1 MTPKMNRKIKKVVSL
16 TIATSFLC
24 AISYTS
30 VADTATEKKITQY
43 IDQSLEQSKT
53 TLEKTVNINSGTM
66 NFDGVKKVGT
76 IYRSEF
82 DAMGFD
88 TQWVDGAEFNRAGH
102 LVASY
107 GNTGPK
113 ILMIGHLDTVFAKD
127 DAFQTYR
134 PVDETHIA
142 GPGITDM
149 KGGDVII
156 IAALQALKALD
167 LLDKVSIKV
176 VMTGDEE
183 SSGRPLSLSK
193 KALIDAAVW
202 ADIALGFEDAD
213 GDIKTAVVARRGS
226 IGWQLDVAG
235 KPAHSSQIFTDSIGY
250 GAIFETARILNTFRE
265 ELAGV
270 GNITFN
276 PGLIAGGTEVEVQAE
291 NSIVQG
297 FGKTN
302 VVAKEVTVKGGIRTL
317 TQAELTKAKRV
328 MQDIVTNNLA
338 HTSATLTFAEGYP
351 PMAPTEQN
359 YALLKMYS
367 DVSESLGYGPIAPVN
382 PRNAGAADIS
392 FAADH
397 VDMAIDGLGLMG
409 DGGHTKD
416 EVADMSTFAQNIHKA
431 AVLIYRLSEQGP
443 PIQGPPKQ
451 GTPK

>member
-1 MTPKMNRKIKKVVSL
+1 MIKRIKFNTLFVGMLFMFSQ
-16 TIATSFLC
+16 TSM
-24 AISYTS
+24 AN
-30 VADTATEKKITQY
+30 TATEQKITKH
-43 IDQSLEQSKT
+43 INDNLTQSQAL
-53 TLEKTVNINSGTM
+53 LEKTVNINSGTM
-66 NFDGVKKVGT
+66 NFDGVKKVGA
-76 IYRSEF
+76 IYQAEF

-88 TQWVDGAEFNRAGH
+88 TQWVDGSEFNRAGH

-107 GNTGPK
+107 GNSGPK

-127 DAFQTYR
+127 DAFQHYSV
-134 PVDETHIA
+134 VDDTHIA

-167 LLDKVSIKV
+167 LLDKISIKV

-193 KALIDAAVW
+193 KALVAAAIW

-235 KPAHSSQIFTDSIGY
+235 KPAHSSQIFTDNVGY
-250 GAIFETARILNTFRE
+250 GAIFETARILNSFRE
-265 ELAGV
+265 QLAGV

-276 PGLIAGGTEVEVQAE
+276 PGLIAGGTEVEVQPE

-317 TQAELTKAKRV
+317 TADELVKAKKV
-328 MQDIVTNNLA
+328 MQEVASNNLA
-338 HTSATLTFAEGYP
+338 HTSATLTFADGYP
-351 PMAPTEQN
+351 PMAPTDQN

-367 DVSESLGYGPIAPVN
+367 DVSESLGYGPVAPVN

-416 EVADMSTFAQNIHKA
+416 EVADMSTFAQNMHKA
-431 AVLIYRLSEQGP
+431 AILLYRLGEA
-443 PIQGPPKQ
+443 KAL
-451 GTPK
+451 

>member
-1 MTPKMNRKIKKVVSL
+1 MIKRIKFNTLFVGMVFMFSQ
-16 TIATSFLC
+16 TSM
-24 AISYTS
+24 
-30 VADTATEKKITQY
+30 ADTATEQKITKH
-43 IDQSLEQSKT
+43 INDNLTQSQAL
-53 TLEKTVNINSGTM
+53 LEKTVNINSGTM
-66 NFDGVKKVGT
+66 NFDGVKKVGA
-76 IYRSEF
+76 IYQAEF

-88 TQWVDGAEFNRAGH
+88 TQWVDGSEFNRAGH

-107 GNTGPK
+107 GNSGPK

-127 DAFQTYR
+127 DAFQNYSV
-134 PVDETHIA
+134 VDDTHIA

-167 LLDKVSIKV
+167 LLDKISIKV

-193 KALIDAAVW
+193 KALVDAAIW

-226 IGWQLDVAG
+226 IGWQLDVTG
-235 KPAHSSQIFTDSIGY
+235 KPAHSSQIFTDNVGY
-250 GAIFETARILNTFRE
+250 GAIFETARILNSFRE
-265 ELAGV
+265 QLAGV

-276 PGLIAGGTEVEVQAE
+276 PGLIAGGTEVEVQPE

-317 TQAELTKAKRV
+317 TADELAKAKKV
-328 MQDIVTNNLA
+328 MQEVASNNLA
-338 HTSATLTFAEGYP
+338 HTSATLTFADGYP
-351 PMAPTEQN
+351 PMAPTDEN

-367 DVSESLGYGPIAPVN
+367 DVSKSLGYGPVAPVN

-416 EVADMSTFAQNIHKA
+416 EVADMSTFAQNMHKA
-431 AVLIYRLSEQGP
+431 AILLYRLGEAQAL
-443 PIQGPPKQ
+443 
-451 GTPK
+451 

>member
-1 MTPKMNRKIKKVVSL
+1 MISVNKNWARQAL
-16 TIATSFLC
+16 ATGLLFVLSQSCL
-24 AISYTS
+24 AAVDI
-30 VADTATEKKITQY
+30 EKKITQH
-43 IDQSLEQSKT
+43 IDKSLAHSASL
-53 TLEKTVNINSGTM
+53 LEKTVNINSGTM
-66 NFDGVKKVGT
+66 NFDGVKKVGAL
-76 IYRSEF
+76 YQAEF
-82 DAMGFD
+82 NAMGFE
-88 TQWVDGAEFNRAGH
+88 TQWVDGEEFNRAGH
-102 LVASY
+102 LVASF
-107 GNTGPK
+107 GSTGPK

-127 DAFQTYR
+127 DAFQNYKR
-134 PVDETHIA
+134 IDDNHVA

-156 IAALQALKALD
+156 IAALKALKELD
-167 LLDKVSIKV
+167 LLDKVSVKV

-183 SSGRPLSLSK
+183 SSGSPLSLSK
-193 KALIDAAVW
+193 KALIDAAIW

-226 IGWQLDVAG
+226 IGWQLDVTG
-235 KPAHSSQIFTDSIGY
+235 KPAHSSQIFTDTIGY
-250 GAIFETARILNTFRE
+250 GAIFEVARILNTFRE

-276 PGLIAGGTEVEVQAE
+276 PGLIAGGTEVTVQPE

-317 TQAELTKAKRV
+317 TPEELTKAKNL
-328 MQDIVTNNLA
+328 MQDIATRSLP
-338 HTSATLTFAEGYP
+338 HTSATLTFEEGYP

-367 DVSESLGYGPIAPVN
+367 DVSESLGYGPVEPVN

-409 DGGHTKD
+409 EGGHTKN
-416 EVADMSTFAQNIHKA
+416 EIADMTSFAKNIHKA
-431 AVLIYRLSEQGP
+431 AVLIYRLGENGASMGE
-443 PIQGPPKQ
+443 
-451 GTPK
+451 

>member
-1 MTPKMNRKIKKVVSL
+1 MAN
-16 TIATSFLC
+16 
-24 AISYTS
+24 
-30 VADTATEKKITQY
+30 TATEKKITKH
-43 IDQSLEQSKT
+43 IDDNLTHSQAL
-53 TLEKTVNINSGTM
+53 LEKTVNINSGTM
-66 NFDGVKKVGT
+66 NFDGVKKVGA
-76 IYRSEF
+76 IYQAEF

-88 TQWVDGAEFNRAGH
+88 TQWVDGSEFNRAGH

-107 GNTGPK
+107 GNSGPK

-127 DAFQTYR
+127 DAFQSYSV
-134 PVDETHIA
+134 VDDTHIA

-167 LLDKVSIKV
+167 LLDNISIKV

-193 KALIDAAVW
+193 KALVDAAIW

-235 KPAHSSQIFTDSIGY
+235 KPAHSSQIFTDNVGY
-250 GAIFETARILNTFRE
+250 GAIFETARILNDFRE
-265 ELAGV
+265 QLAGV

-276 PGLIAGGTEVEVQAE
+276 PGLIAGGTEVEVQPE

-317 TQAELTKAKRV
+317 TADELAKAKKV
-328 MQDIVTNNLA
+328 MQEVASNNLA
-338 HTSATLTFAEGYP
+338 HTSATLTFADGYP
-351 PMAPTEQN
+351 PMAPTDEN
-359 YALLKMYS
+359 YVLLKMYS
-367 DVSESLGYGPIAPVN
+367 DVSESLGYGPVEPVN

-416 EVADMSTFAQNIHKA
+416 EVADMSTFSQNMHKA
-431 AVLIYRLSEQGP
+431 AILLYRLGEA
-443 PIQGPPKQ
+443 KAL
-451 GTPK
+451 

>member
-1 MTPKMNRKIKKVVSL
+1 M
-16 TIATSFLC
+16 
-24 AISYTS
+24 
-30 VADTATEKKITQY
+30 ADTATEQKITKH
-43 IDQSLEQSKT
+43 INDNLTQSQAL
-53 TLEKTVNINSGTM
+53 LEKTVNINSGTM
-66 NFDGVKKVGT
+66 NFDGVKKVGA
-76 IYRSEF
+76 IYQAEF

-88 TQWVDGAEFNRAGH
+88 TQWVDGSEFNRAGH

-107 GNTGPK
+107 GNSGPK

-127 DAFQTYR
+127 DAFQAYK
-134 PVDETHIA
+134 VIDDTHIA
-142 GPGITDM
+142 GPGISDM
-149 KGGDVII
+149 KGGNVII
-156 IAALQALKALD
+156 ISALKALKGLD

-193 KALIDAAVW
+193 KALVDAAIW

-235 KPAHSSQIFTDSIGY
+235 KPAHSSQIFTDNVGY
-250 GAIFETARILNTFRE
+250 GAIFETARILNGFRE
-265 ELAGV
+265 QLAGV

-276 PGLIAGGTEVEVQAE
+276 PGLIAGGTEVEVQPE

-317 TQAELTKAKRV
+317 TADELAKAKKV
-328 MQDIVTNNLA
+328 MQEVASNNLA
-338 HTSATLTFAEGYP
+338 HTSATLTFADGYP
-351 PMAPTEQN
+351 PMAPTDEN

-367 DVSESLGYGPIAPVN
+367 DVSESLGYGPVAPVN

-416 EVADMSTFAQNIHKA
+416 EVADMSTFAQNMHKA
-431 AVLIYRLSEQGP
+431 AILLYRLGEA
-443 PIQGPPKQ
+443 KAL
-451 GTPK
+451 

>member
-1 MTPKMNRKIKKVVSL
+1 MMKRIKFNTLFVGMVFMFSQ
-16 TIATSFLC
+16 TSM
-24 AISYTS
+24 
-30 VADTATEKKITQY
+30 ADTATEQKITKH
-43 IDQSLEQSKT
+43 INDNLTQSQAL
-53 TLEKTVNINSGTM
+53 LEKTVNINSGTM
-66 NFDGVKKVGT
+66 NFDGVKKVGA
-76 IYRSEF
+76 IYQAEF

-88 TQWVDGAEFNRAGH
+88 TQWVDGSEFNRAGH

-107 GNTGPK
+107 GNSGPK

-127 DAFQTYR
+127 DAFQTYSV
-134 PVDETHIA
+134 VDDTHIA

-167 LLDKVSIKV
+167 LLDKISIKV

-193 KALIDAAVW
+193 KALVDAAIW

-235 KPAHSSQIFTDSIGY
+235 KPAHSSQIFTDNVGY
-250 GAIFETARILNTFRE
+250 GAIFETSRILNSFRE
-265 ELAGV
+265 QLAGV

-276 PGLIAGGTEVEVQAE
+276 PGLIAGGTEVEVQPE

-317 TQAELTKAKRV
+317 TADELAKAKKV
-328 MQDIVTNNLA
+328 MQEVASNNLA
-338 HTSATLTFAEGYP
+338 HTSATLTFADGYP
-351 PMAPTEQN
+351 PMAPTDQN

-367 DVSESLGYGPIAPVN
+367 DVSESLGYGPVAPVN

-409 DGGHTKD
+409 DGVHTKD
-416 EVADMSTFAQNIHKA
+416 EVADMSTFSKNMHKA
-431 AVLIYRLSEQGP
+431 AILLYRLGEA
-443 PIQGPPKQ
+443 KAL
-451 GTPK
+451 

>member
-1 MTPKMNRKIKKVVSL
+1 MMKRIKFNTLLACMVFVFSQ
-16 TIATSFLC
+16 TSM
-24 AISYTS
+24 AN
-30 VADTATEKKITQY
+30 TAVEQKITKH
-43 IDQSLEQSKT
+43 INDNLTQSQAL
-53 TLEKTVNINSGTM
+53 LEKTVNINSGTM
-66 NFDGVKKVGT
+66 NFDGVKKVGA
-76 IYRSEF
+76 IYQAEF

-88 TQWVDGAEFNRAGH
+88 TQWVDGSEFNRAGH

-127 DAFQTYR
+127 DAFQNYSV
-134 PVDETHIA
+134 VDDSHIA

-156 IAALQALKALD
+156 ISALQALKDLD
-167 LLDKVSIKV
+167 LLDNVSIKV

-193 KALIDAAVW
+193 KALVDAAIW

-226 IGWQLDVAG
+226 IGWQLDVVG
-235 KPAHSSQIFTDSIGY
+235 KPAHSSQIFTDNVGY
-250 GAIFETARILNTFRE
+250 GAIFETARILNGFRE
-265 ELAGV
+265 QLAGV

-276 PGLIAGGTEVEVQAE
+276 PGLIAGGTEVEVQPE

-317 TQAELTKAKRV
+317 TPDELAKAKKV
-328 MQDIVTNNLA
+328 MQEIVADNLL
-338 HTSATLTFAEGYP
+338 HTSATLTFADGYP
-351 PMAPTEQN
+351 PMAPTDKN

-367 DVSESLGYGPIAPVN
+367 DVSESLGYGPVAPVN

-416 EVADMSTFAQNIHKA
+416 EVADMSTFAQNMHKA
-431 AVLIYRLSEQGP
+431 AILLYRLGEKGAQ
-443 PIQGPPKQ
+443 
-451 GTPK
+451 

>member
-1 MTPKMNRKIKKVVSL
+1 M
-16 TIATSFLC
+16 
-24 AISYTS
+24 
-30 VADTATEKKITQY
+30 ADTATEQKITKH
-43 IDQSLEQSKT
+43 INDNLTQSQAL
-53 TLEKTVNINSGTM
+53 LEKTVNTNSGTM
-66 NFDGVKKVGT
+66 NFDGVKKVGA
-76 IYRSEF
+76 IYQAEF

-88 TQWVDGAEFNRAGH
+88 TQWVDGSEFNRAGH

-107 GNTGPK
+107 GNSGPK

-127 DAFQTYR
+127 DAFQTYSV
-134 PVDETHIA
+134 VDDTHIA

-167 LLDKVSIKV
+167 LLDKISIKV

-193 KALIDAAVW
+193 KALVDAAIW

-235 KPAHSSQIFTDSIGY
+235 KPAHSSQIFTDNVGY
-250 GAIFETARILNTFRE
+250 GAIFETSRILNSFRE
-265 ELAGV
+265 QLAGV

-276 PGLIAGGTEVEVQAE
+276 PGLIAGGTEVEVQPE

-317 TQAELTKAKRV
+317 TADELAKAKKV
-328 MQDIVTNNLA
+328 MQEVASNNLA
-338 HTSATLTFAEGYP
+338 HTSATLTFADGYP
-351 PMAPTEQN
+351 PMAPTDEN
-359 YALLKMYS
+359 YVLLKMYS
-367 DVSESLGYGPIAPVN
+367 DVSESLGYGPVEPVN

-416 EVADMSTFAQNIHKA
+416 EVADMSTFSQNMHKA
-431 AVLIYRLSEQGP
+431 AILLYRLGEA
-443 PIQGPPKQ
+443 KAL
-451 GTPK
+451 

>member
-1 MTPKMNRKIKKVVSL
+1 MIKRIKFNTLFVGMLFMFSQ
-16 TIATSFLC
+16 TSM
-24 AISYTS
+24 AN
-30 VADTATEKKITQY
+30 TATEQKITKH
-43 IDQSLEQSKT
+43 INDNLTQSQAL
-53 TLEKTVNINSGTM
+53 LEKTVNINSGTM
-66 NFDGVKKVGT
+66 NFDGVKKVGA
-76 IYRSEF
+76 IYQAEF

-88 TQWVDGAEFNRAGH
+88 TQWVDGSEFNRAGH

-127 DAFQTYR
+127 DAFQNYSV
-134 PVDETHIA
+134 VDDSHIA

-193 KALIDAAVW
+193 KALVDAAIW

-226 IGWQLDVAG
+226 IGWQLDVVG
-235 KPAHSSQIFTDSIGY
+235 KSAHSSQIFTDNVGY
-250 GAIFETARILNTFRE
+250 GAIFETARILDGFRE
-265 ELAGV
+265 QLAGV

-276 PGLIAGGTEVEVQAE
+276 PGLIAGGTEVEVQPE

-317 TQAELTKAKRV
+317 TPDELAKAKTV
-328 MQDIVTNNLA
+328 MQEIVADNLL
-338 HTSATLTFAEGYP
+338 HTSATLTFADGYP
-351 PMAPTEQN
+351 PMAPTDKN

-367 DVSESLGYGPIAPVN
+367 DVSESLGYGPVAPVN

-416 EVADMSTFAQNIHKA
+416 EVADMSTFAQNMHKA
-431 AVLIYRLSEQGP
+431 AILLYRLGEKGAQ
-443 PIQGPPKQ
+443 
-451 GTPK
+451 

>member
-1 MTPKMNRKIKKVVSL
+1 MMKRIKFNTLLACMVFVFSQ
-16 TIATSFLC
+16 TSM
-24 AISYTS
+24 AN
-30 VADTATEKKITQY
+30 TAVEQKITKY
-43 IDQSLEQSKT
+43 IDTNLTQSQAL
-53 TLEKTVNINSGTM
+53 LEKTVNINSGTM
-66 NFDGVKKVGT
+66 NFDGVKKVGA
-76 IYRSEF
+76 IYQAEF

-88 TQWVDGAEFNRAGH
+88 TQWVDGSEFNRAGH

-127 DAFQTYR
+127 DAFQNYSV
-134 PVDETHIA
+134 VDDSHIA

-156 IAALQALKALD
+156 ISALQALKDLD
-167 LLDKVSIKV
+167 LLDNVSIKV

-193 KALIDAAVW
+193 KALVDAAIW

-226 IGWQLDVAG
+226 IGWQLDVVG
-235 KPAHSSQIFTDSIGY
+235 KPAHSSQIFTDNVGY
-250 GAIFETARILNTFRE
+250 GAIFETARILNDFRE
-265 ELAGV
+265 QLAGV

-276 PGLIAGGTEVEVQAE
+276 PGLIAGGTEVEVQPE

-317 TQAELTKAKRV
+317 TPDELAKAKTV
-328 MQDIVTNNLA
+328 MQEIVADNLL
-338 HTSATLTFAEGYP
+338 HTSATLTFADGYP
-351 PMAPTEQN
+351 PTAPTDKN

-367 DVSESLGYGPIAPVN
+367 DVSESLGYGPVAPVN

-416 EVADMSTFAQNIHKA
+416 EVADMSTFAQNMHKA
-431 AVLIYRLSEQGP
+431 AILLYRLGEKGAQ
-443 PIQGPPKQ
+443 
-451 GTPK
+451 

>member
-1 MTPKMNRKIKKVVSL
+1 MMKRIKFNTLLACMVFAFSQ
-16 TIATSFLC
+16 TSM
-24 AISYTS
+24 AN
-30 VADTATEKKITQY
+30 TAVEQKITKH
-43 IDQSLEQSKT
+43 IDANLTQSQAL
-53 TLEKTVNINSGTM
+53 LEKTVNINSGTM
-66 NFDGVKKVGT
+66 NFDGVKKVGA
-76 IYRSEF
+76 IYQAEF

-88 TQWVDGAEFNRAGH
+88 TQWVDGSEFNRAGH

-127 DAFQTYR
+127 DAFQNYSV
-134 PVDETHIA
+134 VDDSHIA

-193 KALIDAAVW
+193 KALVDAAIW

-235 KPAHSSQIFTDSIGY
+235 KPAHSSQIFTDNVGY
-250 GAIFETARILNTFRE
+250 GAIFETARILNSFRE
-265 ELAGV
+265 QLAGV

-276 PGLIAGGTEVEVQAE
+276 PGLIAGGTEVEVQPE

-317 TQAELTKAKRV
+317 TADELVKAKKV
-328 MQDIVTNNLA
+328 MQEVASNNLA
-338 HTSATLTFAEGYP
+338 HTSATLTFADGYP
-351 PMAPTEQN
+351 PMAPTDQN

-367 DVSESLGYGPIAPVN
+367 DVSESLGYGPVAPVN

-416 EVADMSTFAQNIHKA
+416 EVADMSTFAQNMHKA
-431 AVLIYRLSEQGP
+431 AILLYRLGEKGAQ
-443 PIQGPPKQ
+443 
-451 GTPK
+451 

>member
-1 MTPKMNRKIKKVVSL
+1 MIKRIKFNTLFVGMVFMFSQ
-16 TIATSFLC
+16 TSM
-24 AISYTS
+24 
-30 VADTATEKKITQY
+30 ADTATEQKITKH
-43 IDQSLEQSKT
+43 INDNLTQSQAL
-53 TLEKTVNINSGTM
+53 LEKTVNINSGTM
-66 NFDGVKKVGT
+66 NFDGVKKVGA
-76 IYRSEF
+76 IYQAEF

-88 TQWVDGAEFNRAGH
+88 TQWVDGSEFNRAGH

-107 GNTGPK
+107 GNSGPK

-127 DAFQTYR
+127 DAFQAYK
-134 PVDETHIA
+134 VIDDTHIA
-142 GPGITDM
+142 GPGISDM
-149 KGGDVII
+149 KGGNVII
-156 IAALQALKALD
+156 ISALKALKGLD

-193 KALIDAAVW
+193 KALVDAAIW

-235 KPAHSSQIFTDSIGY
+235 KPAHSSQIFTDNVGY
-250 GAIFETARILNTFRE
+250 GAIFETARILNGFRE
-265 ELAGV
+265 QLAGV

-276 PGLIAGGTEVEVQAE
+276 PGLIAGGTEVEVQPE

-317 TQAELTKAKRV
+317 TADELAKAKKV
-328 MQDIVTNNLA
+328 MQEVASNNLA
-338 HTSATLTFAEGYP
+338 HTSATLTFADGYP
-351 PMAPTEQN
+351 PMAPTDEN

-367 DVSESLGYGPIAPVN
+367 DVSESLGYGPVAPVN

-416 EVADMSTFAQNIHKA
+416 EVADMSTFAQNMHKA
-431 AVLIYRLSEQGP
+431 AILLYRLGEA
-443 PIQGPPKQ
+443 KAL
-451 GTPK
+451 

>member
-1 MTPKMNRKIKKVVSL
+1 MIKRIKFNTLFVGMLFMFSQ
-16 TIATSFLC
+16 TSM
-24 AISYTS
+24 AN
-30 VADTATEKKITQY
+30 TAVEQKITKH
-43 IDQSLEQSKT
+43 IDANLTQSQAL
-53 TLEKTVNINSGTM
+53 LEKTVNINSGTM
-66 NFDGVKKVGT
+66 NFDGVKKVGA
-76 IYRSEF
+76 IYQAEF

-88 TQWVDGAEFNRAGH
+88 TQWVDGSEFNRAGH

-127 DAFQTYR
+127 DAFQNYSV
-134 PVDETHIA
+134 VDDSHIA

-193 KALIDAAVW
+193 KALVDAAIW

-226 IGWQLDVAG
+226 IGWQLDVVG
-235 KPAHSSQIFTDSIGY
+235 KSAHSSQIFTDNVGY
-250 GAIFETARILNTFRE
+250 GAIFETARILDGFRE
-265 ELAGV
+265 QLAGV

-276 PGLIAGGTEVEVQAE
+276 PGLIAGGTEVEVQPE

-317 TQAELTKAKRV
+317 TPDELAKAKKV
-328 MQDIVTNNLA
+328 MQEIVADNLL
-338 HTSATLTFAEGYP
+338 HTSATLTFADGYP
-351 PMAPTEQN
+351 PMAPTDKN
-359 YALLKMYS
+359 YALLEMYS
-367 DVSESLGYGPIAPVN
+367 DVSESLGYGPVAPVN

-416 EVADMSTFAQNIHKA
+416 EVADMSTFAQNMHKA
-431 AVLIYRLSEQGP
+431 AILLYRLGEKGAQ
-443 PIQGPPKQ
+443 
-451 GTPK
+451 